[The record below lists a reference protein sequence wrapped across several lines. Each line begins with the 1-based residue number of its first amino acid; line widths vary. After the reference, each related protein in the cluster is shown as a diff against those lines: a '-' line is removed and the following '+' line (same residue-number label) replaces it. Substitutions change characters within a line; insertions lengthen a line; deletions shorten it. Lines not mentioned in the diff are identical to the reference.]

1 MEEFVDHYI
10 VLGLPSGEEAQNL
23 SEKVISKAYRL
34 KALYLHP
41 DKRRDDPD
49 AHEKFQ
55 RLKTSYEVLK
65 DEKARKLF
73 DDLLRIQREKQ
84 HKKSQVD
91 SKRRKMMS
99 DLEEREQRSG
109 FAPSHAAAR
118 PYDEEE
124 RIARKL
130 KEEVDRIRAQHAKK
144 RGGFET
150 PPESGGDDVKRGEDR
165 SGSGGGDASVQLDK
179 ERMLKVSWE
188 TIGEGYTAG
197 RLREVFSEFGEVED
211 VVIRSTKK
219 KCSALIV
226 MATKDGAVAATR
238 TLCGDLSNPLLVVPL
253 QRAAQTDFQTAKK
266 SAEAEPQSNIV
277 GAGYQ
282 AYEDQVMERLKKV
295 SFYSKHSFIEVVGVA
310 TGRSG
315 VVCTGEV
322 WTAESWRNED
332 WFSDWW
338 TGEMW
343 TGYLRSIDGE
353 VWTGELWSGDF

>member
-10 VLGLPSGEEAQNL
+10 VLGLTSGEEALKL
-23 SEKVISKAYRL
+23 SEKKISKAYRL
-34 KALYLHP
+34 KALDLHP
-41 DKRRDDPD
+41 DKNPDDPD

-99 DLEEREQRSG
+99 DLEERERSG

-130 KEEVDRIRAQHAKK
+130 KEEVDRIRAKHAQK

-150 PPESGGDDVKRGEDR
+150 PESGGVGGGDGKRREDR
-165 SGSGGGDASVQLDK
+165 SGGGASVQLDK

-188 TIGEGYTAG
+188 TIGEGYSAG

-253 QRAAQTDFQTAKK
+253 QKAAQTDFPTAKK

-282 AYEDQVMERLKKV
+282 AYEDQVMERLKKAAMNQ
-295 SFYSKHSFIEVVGVA
+295 K
-310 TGRSG
+310 R
-315 VVCTGEV
+315 
-322 WTAESWRNED
+322 
-332 WFSDWW
+332 
-338 TGEMW
+338 
-343 TGYLRSIDGE
+343 
-353 VWTGELWSGDF
+353 